1 MSCKSIIFESMK
13 RDEFMMF
20 EDDAKLVYNIK
31 ESKEVKFEKVLT
43 SY

>member
-1 MSCKSIIFESMK
+1 MK

-31 ESKEVKFEKVLT
+31 ESKVKFDKVLT